1 MPCSACG
8 NSRNSTHN
16 APAALK
22 RPVFTQ
28 PKVHKRQVFR
38 QPPKGVIYLRPDQIP
53 AYNAYMAS
61 ISNRK
66 SRRTLKFT

>member
-8 NSRNSTHN
+8 NSRNSSHN
-16 APAALK
+16 TSTALK

-28 PKVHKRQVFR
+28 P
-38 QPPKGVIYLRPDQIP
+38 PKKVIYLRPEQIP

-61 ISNRK
+61 ISNSK